1 MHAIDGKFSSRRA
14 ITCAI
19 AWALATATLL
29 AAIYTTVRFTP
40 YLADHFDW
48 PILLKLNRYVLPVAF
63 LNSALTYLVEIPI
76 LTGVPLIG
84 LVWYLWFATKSE
96 SAKAR
101 ILLGLGGAIAAVTL
115 SRVLQ
120 LSLPT
125 HLRPVLVPVPGF
137 NVPPGADLTDLHRW
151 NSVPSDHACVYFALV
166 TVIWRR
172 LHMLGLFSLLP
183 ALIGN
188 LPRIYLGYH
197 YPSDLVLGALL
208 GIFIVCL
215 VENYGPETLACRV
228 ARFELRRPGVF
239 YALGFLLTYE
249 VATLFGDIRQIAALL
264 VHAYRLLAF

>member
-1 MHAIDGKFSSRRA
+1 MSAMMGIFSSRRP
-14 ITCAI
+14 ITCVI
-19 AWALATATLL
+19 AWALATAILMAT
-29 AAIYTTVRFTP
+29 IYATVRFTP

-48 PILLKLNRYVLPVAF
+48 PILLKLNRYILPVAF
-63 LNSALTYLVEIPI
+63 LNSALTYLAEIPI
-76 LTGVPLIG
+76 LTGIPLMG
-84 LVWYLWFATKSE
+84 LIWYLWFTAKSE

-125 HLRPVLVPVPGF
+125 HLRPVLVPVPGY
-137 NVPPGADLTDLHRW
+137 NVPPGADLTDLHKW

-172 LHMLGLFSLLP
+172 SHVLGLFSLLP

-188 LPRIYLGYH
+188 LPRAYLGYH
-197 YPSDLVLGALL
+197 YPSDLILGALL
-208 GIFIVCL
+208 GIFVVCL
-215 VENYGPETLACRV
+215 FENYGPETLARRV
-228 ARFELRRPGVF
+228 ARFELQRPGVF

-249 VATLFGDIRQIAALL
+249 VATLFVDIREIAGLL
-264 VHAYRLLAF
+264 VHGYRLLAF